1 MLVSRMDTVK
11 CKVAALD
18 VVFEVVEGRN
28 YGRVE
33 EGCPRHSSF
42 GVKFGIDY
50 YGDKKRKKAAGDHD

>member
-1 MLVSRMDTVK
+1 MK